1 MDTLF
6 DSVASN
12 PQIEIHNILDRSD
25 EFVDDLEYVDMKVAQ
40 IKKLRKDKSKQ
51 EKFKSGLTT
60 VIGAVMQKQKCWEQ
74 CCCIVGSFLKDTPG
88 KDLIFT

>member
-1 MDTLF
+1 MFDT
-6 DSVASN
+6 VASK
-12 PQIEIHNILDRSD
+12 PEIKIHNIFDRSD
-25 EFVDDLEYVDMKVAQ
+25 KFVEDLEYIEAEPQ
-40 IKKLRKDKSKQ
+40 IKELWKDKSKQ

-88 KDLIFT
+88 KDLILT